1 MPTTQTLL
9 PNGTRSGAGDF
20 TVTGAATIHAA
31 LNDASDGSSVLRT
44 STTATRSFVV
54 NLGTYALAANERV
67 ERVRAVVRMARGG
80 NQSKV
85 YVRLGYV
92 TDSAAGTIRY
102 AAADQFTGSSSIG
115 TVNGAYRTTAPDGQD
130 WDQARL
136 NDLVVKVTDY
146 SPTSGGRTTVYEIK
160 VEVEVNVQPTL
171 TVTAPT
177 GTVTDTARP
186 AIAWTYSDGDGD
198 AQTVYETRVFTAA
211 QYGAAGFDPS
221 TSSAVWESGLVSSSD
236 PGVTPGV
243 DLEDGVVHRAYVRAG
258 HGIGSGTFL
267 SAYAF
272 SQFTVDYEAPPAP
285 DLSTAFQSLLN
296 RVSVTAVGHT
306 NVLSVEDATL
316 ATTAGTWAAI
326 SGCSVARST
335 AFGLDGSAS
344 LAVTN
349 TSPGTMSARSGLY
362 SIPTDGQ
369 QVAARADFRPDGSA
383 RTVRMLL
390 RWHDAASTLLSTST
404 GANVT
409 EIGVAWTS
417 VSTAATPPAGA
428 TQVQV
433 GVEIVSA
440 ASGEIHY
447 IDKIALHNGSTAY
460 WSPGGLYSAQTILIE
475 RSTDDGVTFETLDE
489 VDAGIATQTAAIDD
503 YAPERDQTNVYRA
516 RVIGRNGTSAV
527 ASPYS
532 ANGAAYVPNDGK
544 WWLKATAD
552 ETLNVG
558 DARVLGAGPIQ
569 QTREAS
575 QGVFRP
581 LGRERAVVVTG
592 EVYGFDGTYDVLA
605 VGDAEWATLEA
616 LLLDYTG
623 DIVVQSPFGETRT
636 VRIVS
641 RNVSIDGTPTLP
653 RRIVS
658 VAYVEV

>member
-31 LNDASDGSSVLRT
+31 LNDTSDASTVLRT

-80 NQSKV
+80 SQSKV

-102 AAADQFTGSSSIG
+102 APADQYTGTLATAS
-115 TVNGAYRTTAPDGQD
+115 VNGAYRTTAPDGQD

-146 SPTSGGRTTVYEIK
+146 SPTSAGRTTVYEIK
-160 VEVEVNVQPTL
+160 VEVEVNVQPT
-171 TVTAPT
+171 VSVASPT
-177 GTVTDTARP
+177 GTVTDTSRP
-186 AIAWTYSDGDGD
+186 AIAWTYSDSDGD
-198 AQTVYETRVFTAA
+198 PQTAYETRVFTAT
-211 QYGAAGFDPS
+211 QYGATGFDPS

-243 DLEDGVVHRAYVRAG
+243 DLEDGVTHRAYVRAG
-258 HGIGSGTFL
+258 HAIGSGTFL
-267 SAYAF
+267 SAWAY
-272 SQFTVDYEAPPAP
+272 SGFTVDYEAPPAP
-285 DLSTAFQSLLN
+285 DLSTAFQSAFN

-306 NVLSVEDATL
+306 NTLSVEDATL
-316 ATTAGTWAAI
+316 ETTAGTWAAI

-335 AFGLDGSAS
+335 TFGLSGSSS
-344 LAVTN
+344 LAITN
-349 TSPGTMSARSGLY
+349 TSPGAMSARTGLY
-362 SIPTDGQ
+362 AIPTDGQ
-369 QVAARADFRPDGSA
+369 QVAARLDIRPDGSA

-390 RWHDAASTLLSTST
+390 RWHNAASTLLSTTT
-404 GANVT
+404 GSNVV
-409 EIGVAWTS
+409 EAGAAWTS
-417 VSTAATPPAGA
+417 VSVVGTAPTGA

-433 GVEIVSA
+433 GIEVLAA

-447 IDKIALHNGSTAY
+447 IDRIALHNGSTAY
-460 WSPGGLYSAQTILIE
+460 WSPGGLEDAQTILIE
-475 RSTDDGVTFETLDE
+475 RSTDDGVTWETLDE
-489 VDAGIATQTAAIDD
+489 IAAGTPEQTAAIDD
-503 YAPERDQTNVYRA
+503 YAAERDQTNTYRA
-516 RVIGRNGTSAV
+516 RVVGRNGTTAV

-532 ANGAAYVPNDGK
+532 ANGAAWVPNDGK
-544 WWLKATAD
+544 WWLKATTD

-558 DARVLGAGPIQ
+558 GARVLGSSPIQ
-569 QTREAS
+569 QSREAA

-581 LGRERAVVVTG
+581 LGRDRAVVVTG
-592 EVYGFDGTYDVLA
+592 EIYGYDGTYDVLA

-636 VRIVS
+636 VRVVS
-641 RNVSIDGTPTLP
+641 RSVSVDGTPTLP
-653 RRIVS
+653 RRVVS
-658 VAYVEV
+658 VGYVEV